1 MIEKIENIL
10 IGISRYFLIFLGA
23 FALIVSI
30 FVLIY
35 SLALISDKPNFSP
48 DTIKSTSYEK
58 YADSLFPKNIIKN
71 QKQTTLKSASPNQTT
86 DTTDASSSPVNQVFI
101 NLRDSMSYQFN
112 DSQEMIN
119 LFKQNI
125 TPRSLQ
131 NYIDTRYL
139 VSLSIKQQN
148 DSLNALVK
156 LFNDLED
163 VNDFKRIGSFDSRL
177 DLVSKLIE
185 LFFDDIYNSIENNKL
200 KRSKSIQDSIAN
212 NAKGY
217 SYLMY
222 VLYALAIYA
231 AAVLYLMIF
240 KVEIDLRRIPPAIKN
255 EDN

>member
-35 SLALISDKPNFSP
+35 SLALISDKPNFPS
-48 DTIKSTSYEK
+48 DTIKSTSYDK
-58 YADSLFPKNIIKN
+58 YADSLFPKNIINN
-71 QKQTTLKSASPNQTT
+71 QKQTTLKSASPNQAT
-86 DTTDASSSPVNQVFI
+86 DDTDASSPVNQVFI

-112 DSQEMIN
+112 DSQEMID

-131 NYIDTRYL
+131 NYIDTKYL